1 MVGAGRVLTHPPAL
15 VARRAEDGPCAAYA
29 AALDI
34 ASLFTGMVLFR
45 HLMNLLMIEIILTR
59 YLAIFNIIYI
69 KGKK

>member
-1 MVGAGRVLTHPPAL
+1 MLTHPPAL

-45 HLMNLLMIEIILTR
+45 HLMEPSYDRNCINTIFGHIQYNLYQR
-59 YLAIFNIIYI
+59 
-69 KGKK
+69 